1 MLKLPSNIKI
11 YMASEAADLRKS
23 IPSLSE
29 LTQDILKKD
38 PYSGHLFVF
47 TNKQKNKIKVLY
59 WHNNG
64 FCLWYKKLDFG
75 QFDLPDKKGNTYIIT
90 PQKLKVILEGADLL
104 KGKQSLALV

>member
-1 MLKLPSNIKI
+1 
-11 YMASEAADLRKS
+11 MAAEATDLRKS
-23 IPSLSE
+23 IPSLGE

-47 TNKQKNKIKVLY
+47 TNKQQNKIKILY

-75 QFDLPDKKGNTYIIT
+75 RFELPEKKGSVYIVT
-90 PQKLKVILEGADLL
+90 SQKLKTILEGADIVKT
-104 KGKQSLALV
+104 KGKLAIL